1 MAAEMN
7 KQGFTALNEAQSKVL
22 LKQYGI
28 PVVEEQIVQ
37 SGNEAVAAAQA
48 LGYPVVIKAMGSTLA
63 HKTERGLVML
73 NVNGPEEFRVVHF
86 YIGEALRTKAGDELE
101 GFLVQAQMSGRRE
114 FVAGMF
120 TDACFGPVIMFGIG
134 GVMTEALNDVSFA
147 LAPVSDADIEDMLGE
162 LSAGKLL
169 DAFRGDAR
177 VDRKQIKQVLQGLSE
192 LCRDHPEIREVD
204 INPLLAAS
212 DGTLIAVDAL
222 VVKADGGPPSI
233 LKERP
238 PIDPFQLGALF
249 YPQSIAF
256 IGASGNFAKWGFWM
270 FSNTMSGGYKGRIH
284 LVNRKGETIC
294 GQQTLRSVADIDGP
308 VDLAVVTIP
317 ADQVV
322 DLIPALEKKGTKGM
336 LIVTSG
342 YRETGEHGRQLEEDL
357 VRAANKAG
365 ILLLGPNTMG
375 ICNPHHH
382 LYCFSTH
389 THTLPGSAALVSQS
403 GNMGAQLLTFAEQQG
418 IGIRAFSGSGNEA
431 MVTIE
436 DYMESFEQDKLT
448 RTVLLYLESVKDG
461 RRFFSSAQRV
471 SKIKP
476 IVVLKGGRTEA
487 GGQAALS
494 HSGAMASDTKVFD
507 AACRQAGIIQV
518 KNTIDLLDL
527 SAALSSLP
535 LPKGNRTAIVTL
547 GGGWGV
553 VTADQCAE
561 HGLVLSE
568 LSQDLI
574 RQFDELLPSFWS
586 RANPIDLV
594 GSVNF
599 DIPLQVM
606 EFLLKWDGCDAVIHL
621 GIHGLRATVEKIAES
636 VSAICTSDYSAADLE
651 AITGS
656 IESQEKDYVD
666 RVAGLTDQY
675 QKPIVGVG
683 LVTDARSRTLYRVD
697 GCKFKGVFFPSPERA
712 VKAMAGMYRYQKWLD
727 R

>member
-1 MAAEMN
+1 MLAS
-7 KQGFTALNEAQSKVL
+7 KKSQGRTALNEVQSKAL

-28 PVVEEQIVQ
+28 PVVEEKIAQ
-37 SGNEAVAAAQA
+37 SGNEAVAAAQ
-48 LGYPVVIKAMGSTLA
+48 LFGYPVVIKGMGSTLA
-63 HKTERGLVML
+63 HKTDQGLVIL
-73 NVNGPEEFRVVHF
+73 NVKSPDEVHNAV
-86 YIGEALRTKAGDELE
+86 ETLRARAGDALE
-101 GFLVQAQMSGRRE
+101 GILVQSQMQGIRE
-114 FVAGMF
+114 FVAGLF
-120 TDACFGPVIMFGIG
+120 VDDCFGPVIMFGIG

-147 LAPVSDADIEDMLGE
+147 LAPVSEADIEDMLGE

-169 DAFRGDAR
+169 EAFRGEAPVHR
-177 VDRKQIKQVLQGLSE
+177 EQIKQILLGLSE
-192 LCRDHPEIREVD
+192 LCRDHPEILEVD
-204 INPLLAAS
+204 INPLLAAA
-212 DGTLIAVDAL
+212 DGTLVAVDAL
-222 VVKADGGPPSI
+222 VVKSDETSQPI
-233 LKERP
+233 LQKQS
-238 PIDPFQLGALF
+238 PIDLFKLGALF

-256 IGASGNFAKWGFWM
+256 VGASGDISKWGFWM
-270 FSNTMSGGYKGRIH
+270 FSNTMSGGYKGQIY
-284 LVNRKGETIC
+284 LVNRKGKTIC
-294 GQQTLRSVADIDGP
+294 GQQTLRTVADIDGS

-317 ADQVV
+317 ADQVI

-336 LIVTSG
+336 LLVTSG
-342 YRETGEHGRQLEEDL
+342 YRETGEQGLRLEEKL
-357 VRAANKAG
+357 VRAAHKAG

-389 THTLPGSAALVSQS
+389 TLTLPGSAALVSQS
-403 GNMGAQLLTFAEQQG
+403 GNMGAQLLSFAEQQG
-418 IGIRAFSGSGNEA
+418 VGIRAFSGSGNEA

-436 DYMESFEQDKLT
+436 DYMESFEQDELT

-461 RRFFSSAQRV
+461 RRFFNSAQRV

-494 HSGAMASDTKVFD
+494 HSGAMASDSKVFD

-518 KNTIDLLDL
+518 KNTSDLLDL

-561 HGLVLSE
+561 HGLTLSA
-568 LSQDLI
+568 LPQDLI
-574 RQFDELLPSFWS
+574 RKFDQLLPTFWS

-594 GSVNF
+594 GSVNY
-599 DIPLQVM
+599 DIPLEVM
-606 EFLLKWDGCDAVIHL
+606 ESLLKWDGCDAVIHL
-621 GIHGLRATVEKIAES
+621 GIHGLSATVEKIAES
-636 VSAICTSDYSAADLE
+636 VSAICTSDYSTADLE

-656 IESQEKDYVD
+656 IENQERDYVD
-666 RVAGLTDQY
+666 RIARLTDQY
-675 QKPIVGVG
+675 EKPIVGVG
-683 LVTDARSRTLYRVD
+683 LVTDARSRTLYRVAD
-697 GCKFKGVFFPSPERA
+697 CTFKGVFFPSPERA
-712 VKAMAGMYRYQKWLD
+712 VKAMAGLYRYRKWLD

>member
-1 MAAEMN
+1 MAAG
-7 KQGFTALNEAQSKVL
+7 KITPDLTTLNEAQSKAL

-28 PVVEEQIVQ
+28 PVVDEQIVQ
-37 SGNEAVAAAQA
+37 SGNEAVTAVQA
-48 LGYPVVIKAMGSTLA
+48 LGYPVAIKAMGSTLA
-63 HKTERGLVML
+63 HKTERGLVIL
-73 NVNGPEEFRVVHF
+73 NVNGPDGVHNA
-86 YIGEALRTKAGDELE
+86 IETLRTRAGDELD
-101 GFLVQAQMSGRRE
+101 GFLVQAQMSGVRE

-147 LAPVSDADIEDMLGE
+147 LAPVSGADIEDMLGE

-169 DAFRGDAR
+169 EAFRGDAR
-177 VDRKQIKQVLQGLSE
+177 VDRQQIEQILQGLSQ
-192 LCRDHPEIREVD
+192 LCLDYPEIREVD

-212 DGTLIAVDAL
+212 DGTLVAVDAL
-222 VVKADGGPPSI
+222 VVKADGGPPPI
-233 LKERP
+233 LKKRP
-238 PIDPFQLGALF
+238 PVDPFQLGALF

-256 IGASGNFAKWGFWM
+256 IGASGNIAKWGFWM

-284 LVNRKGETIC
+284 LVNRKGKTIC

-322 DLIPALEKKGTKGM
+322 DLIPALKKKGAKGM
-336 LIVTSG
+336 LVVTSG
-342 YRETGEHGRQLEEDL
+342 YRETGEHGRQLEEEL

-375 ICNPHHH
+375 MCNPHHH
-382 LYCFSTH
+382 LYCFNIH
-389 THTLPGSAALVSQS
+389 TLTLPGSAALVSQS
-403 GNMGAQLLTFAEQQG
+403 GNMGAQLLSFAEQQG

-461 RRFFSSAQRV
+461 RRFFNSAQRV

-507 AACRQAGIIQV
+507 AACRQAGIVQV
-518 KNTIDLLDL
+518 KNTMDLLDL
-527 SAALSSLP
+527 SAVLSSLP

-553 VTADQCAE
+553 VTADQCAD
-561 HGLVLSE
+561 HGLALSE
-568 LSQDLI
+568 LPQDLI
-574 RQFDELLPSFWS
+574 RKFDELLPSFWS

-599 DIPLQVM
+599 DIPLEVI
-606 EFLLKWDGCDAVIHL
+606 ESLLKWDGCDAVIHL

-636 VSAICTSDYSAADLE
+636 AAAICTSDYSAADLE

-656 IESQEKDYVD
+656 IESQERDYVD
-666 RVAGLTDQY
+666 RIAGLTDQY

-697 GCKFKGVFFPSPERA
+697 DCKHKGVFFPSPERA

-727 R
+727 RS

>member
-1 MAAEMN
+1 MAVV
-7 KQGFTALNEAQSKVL
+7 KDTLDLTTLNEAQSKAL

-28 PVVEEQIVQ
+28 PVVEEQIVR
-37 SGNEAVAAAQA
+37 SGNEAVAAAQT

-73 NVNGPEEFRVVHF
+73 NVNGPDEVQGAVET
-86 YIGEALRTKAGDELE
+86 LRTRAGDELE
-101 GFLVQAQMSGRRE
+101 GFLVQAQMSGIRE

-120 TDACFGPVIMFGIG
+120 TDDCFGPVVMFGIG

-147 LAPVSDADIEDMLGE
+147 LTPVSEADIEDMLSQ

-169 DAFRGDAR
+169 EAFRGDAP
-177 VDRKQIKQVLQGLSE
+177 VDRGQIKRILQGLSA
-192 LCRDHPEIREVD
+192 LCLDHPEIREVD

-212 DGTLIAVDAL
+212 DGTLVAVDAL
-222 VVKADGGPPSI
+222 VVKADGRLQPT
-233 LKERP
+233 LKKRP
-238 PIDPFQLGALF
+238 PIDPFQLGTLF

-256 IGASGNFAKWGFWM
+256 IGASGDISKWGFWM
-270 FSNTMSGGYKGRIH
+270 FSNTMSGGYKGRIY
-284 LVNRKGETIC
+284 LINRKGKTIC
-294 GQQTLRSVADIDGP
+294 GRQTLRSVADIDGP

-317 ADQVV
+317 AGQVV

-336 LIVTSG
+336 LVVTSG
-342 YRETGEHGRQLEEDL
+342 YRETGENGRQLEEEL
-357 VRAANKAG
+357 VRAAHKAG

-389 THTLPGSAALVSQS
+389 TITLPGSAALVSQS
-403 GNMGAQLLTFAEQQG
+403 GNMGAQLLLFAEQQG
-418 IGIRAFSGSGNEA
+418 IGMRAFSGSGNEA

-436 DYMESFEQDKLT
+436 DYMETFEQDKLT

-461 RRFFSSAQRV
+461 RRFFNSAQRL
-471 SKIKP
+471 SRIKP

-487 GGQAALS
+487 GGRAALS

-518 KNTIDLLDL
+518 KNTMDLLDL

-561 HGLVLSE
+561 HGLALSQ
-568 LSQDLI
+568 LPQDLI
-574 RQFDELLPSFWS
+574 SKFDQLLPSFWS
-586 RANPIDLV
+586 RANPVDLV
-594 GSVNF
+594 GSVNYS
-599 DIPLQVM
+599 IPLEVI
-606 EFLLKWDGCDAVIHL
+606 ESLLKWDGCDAVIHL
-621 GIHGLRATVEKIAES
+621 GVHGLRASVEKITES
-636 VSAICTSDYSAADLE
+636 VSAVCTSDYSAADLE
-651 AITGS
+651 AIIGS
-656 IESQEKDYVD
+656 IENQERDYVD
-666 RVAGLTDQY
+666 RIAGLTDQY
-675 QKPIVGVG
+675 EKPIVGVG
-683 LVTDARSRTLYRVD
+683 LVTEARSRTLYRVED
-697 GCKFKGVFFPSPERA
+697 CKFKGVFFPSPERA
-712 VKAMAGMYRYQKWLD
+712 VKALAGMYRYQKWLD